1 MRYVVMVML
10 MTLTCFDLNAAQ
22 AATADQRESLR
33 GLPGVGLVIED
44 IDAEAKADG
53 LSVEAI
59 RTAVE
64 LILRSSSIRILTRTE
79 VSNTTSG
86 AYLYVQAATYKIRS
100 GLYAYTTTVALR
112 QSVSLVQR
120 PQQTIFASTWD
131 RVYVGSPGSQNIS
144 WLINPIED
152 SVKIFANDF
161 VAVNP
166 R

>member
-1 MRYVVMVML
+1 ML
-10 MTLTCFDLNAAQ
+10 MTLTCLDLNAAQ
-22 AATADQRESLR
+22 AAYADQRESLR
-33 GLPGVGLVIED
+33 GLAGVGLVIED
-44 IDAEAKADG
+44 INADAKADG

-64 LILRSSSIRILTRTE
+64 LILRSSGIRILTQAE

-112 QSVSLVQR
+112 QPVSLVHR
-120 PQQTIFASTWD
+120 PQQTMFASTWD

-161 VAVNP
+161 LAANP